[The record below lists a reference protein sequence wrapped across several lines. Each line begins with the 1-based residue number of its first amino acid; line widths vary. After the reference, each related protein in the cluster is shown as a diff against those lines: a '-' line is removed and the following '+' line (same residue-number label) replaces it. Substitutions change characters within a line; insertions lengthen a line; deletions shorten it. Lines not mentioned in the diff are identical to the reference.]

1 MASIP
6 DCATRQNG
14 RFPGSH
20 LLINEAAMSVT
31 NEQLNGRIMLH
42 EAVDS
47 KPPFKRVALFTS
59 CDSFEGFYGGTF
71 GLDRETFLGSY
82 RNDFVW
88 EYSEGLRQ
96 CGHEVFIYILSYGPP
111 ELRKI
116 TPGVSVRFIPLPK
129 WLRAVDSFLWRLRGL
144 KHGPSLRD
152 RTAYMAYGDTL
163 RAAILEDRIEMLYH
177 QEIWTSRFD
186 IVVEKSS
193 IPVIGAD
200 HGAVFLD
207 WMAPAKRKSF
217 KQAAEVICQSQT
229 GLERA
234 RSFGADPVL
243 MANGVDTTFFVPPAS
258 AALRQKTVL
267 AVGRLVEEQK
277 RFSDLL
283 RAMQF
288 LPDFSL
294 ILVGSGP
301 DETRLRKLVADLGL
315 SERVCLAGFVSDRKE
330 LRRLYQE
337 CGVFVSTSNWEAVAL
352 VMLEAMSCAAPVV
365 ATRIPSFEDLF
376 TDGEDGLLVSVGA
389 PGEVAQAILAA
400 YERQEQLGAKARHTV
415 ETRYSSGVLYGR
427 LSNLIEKS

>member
-1 MASIP
+1 MA
-6 DCATRQNG
+6 
-14 RFPGSH
+14 
-20 LLINEAAMSVT
+20 VT
-31 NEQLNGRIMLH
+31 NEQLDGRVTLD
-42 EAVDS
+42 EAVGP
-47 KPPFKRVALFTS
+47 KPSLRRVAVFTS

-88 EYSEGLRQ
+88 EYSEGLRR
-96 CGHEVFIYILSYGPP
+96 CGHEVFIYILSYGPS

-116 TPGVSVRFIPLPK
+116 SQGLSVRFIPLPR
-129 WLRAVDSFLWRLRGL
+129 WLRAVDSFLWRLRNL

-152 RTAYMAYGDTL
+152 RTAYMAYSDAL
-163 RAAILEDRIEMLYH
+163 RAAIAEDRIEMLYH

-186 IVVEKSS
+186 IVAEKSS
-193 IPVIGAD
+193 IPVVGAD

-207 WMAPAKRKSF
+207 WMEPAKRKSF
-217 KQAAEVICQSQT
+217 KQAARVICQSHT

-234 RSFGADPVL
+234 RSFGADAVL
-243 MANGVDTTFFVPPAS
+243 MSNGVNTTFFVPAVS
-258 AALRQKTVL
+258 AGLRQKTVL

-283 RAMQF
+283 QAMQS
-288 LPDFSL
+288 LPDFKL

-301 DETRLRKLVADLGL
+301 DETRLRKMVADLGL
-315 SERVCLAGFVSDRKE
+315 SERVCLTGFVSDRKE

-365 ATRIPSFEDLF
+365 ATRIPSFQDLL

-389 PGEVAQAILAA
+389 SGEVAQAILAA
-400 YERQEQLGAKARHTV
+400 YERQEQLGANARHTV
-415 ETRYSSGVLYGR
+415 ETRYSSGILYRR
-427 LSNLIEKS
+427 LSNLIEAV

>member
-1 MASIP
+1 VAPIS
-6 DCATRQNG
+6 DRATRQDG

-20 LLINEAAMSVT
+20 LLIKEAIMAIT
-31 NEQLNGRIMLH
+31 NEQLEGRIIH
-42 EAVDS
+42 NEAAEP
-47 KPPFKRVALFTS
+47 KPSLRRVAVFTS

-116 TPGVSVRFIPLPK
+116 SQGLSVRFIPLPR
-129 WLRAVDSFLWRLRGL
+129 WLRVADSFLWRLRGL
-144 KHGPSLRD
+144 RHGPSLRD
-152 RTAYMAYGDTL
+152 RTAYMAYSDAL
-163 RAAILEDRIEMLYH
+163 RAAIVKDRIEILYH
-177 QEIWTSRFD
+177 QEVWTSRFD
-186 IVVEKSS
+186 IVVEKSH
-193 IPVIGAD
+193 IPVVGAD

-207 WMAPAKRKSF
+207 WMEPAKRKSF
-217 KQAAEVICQSQT
+217 KQAAGVICQSHT

-234 RSFGADPVL
+234 RSFGADAVL
-243 MANGVDTTFFVPPAS
+243 MSNGVDTAFFVPPITAGP
-258 AALRQKTVL
+258 RQKTVL

-283 RAMQF
+283 QAMRA
-288 LPDFSL
+288 LPDFNL

-301 DETRLRKLVADLGL
+301 DETRLRKLAADLSL
-315 SERVCLAGFVSDRKE
+315 SERVRFTGFVSDRKE

-352 VMLEAMSCAAPVV
+352 VMLEAMSCAASVV

-389 PGEVAQAILAA
+389 PSEVAQAILAA
-400 YERQEQLGAKARHTV
+400 YQRQEQLGANARRTV
-415 ETRYSSGVLYGR
+415 ETRYSSGVLYSR
-427 LSNLIEKS
+427 LSNLIEAV

>member
-1 MASIP
+1 MV
-6 DCATRQNG
+6 
-14 RFPGSH
+14 
-20 LLINEAAMSVT
+20 VT
-31 NEQLNGRIMLH
+31 NEQLDGRIILN
-42 EAVDS
+42 EAVEP
-47 KPPFKRVALFTS
+47 KPSLKRVAIFTS

-96 CGHEVFIYILSYGPP
+96 CGHDVFIYILSYGPP

-116 TPGVSVRFIPLPK
+116 RQGLSVRFIPLPR

-144 KHGPSLRD
+144 RHGPSLRD
-152 RTAYMAYGDTL
+152 RTAYMAYSDAL
-163 RAAILEDRIEMLYH
+163 RAAIAEDRIEMLYH

-193 IPVIGAD
+193 IPVVGAD

-207 WMAPAKRKSF
+207 WMEPAKRESF
-217 KQAAEVICQSQT
+217 TQAARVICQSHT

-234 RSFGADPVL
+234 CSFGADAVL
-243 MANGVDTTFFVPPAS
+243 MSNGVDTTFFVPPVS
-258 AALRQKTVL
+258 AGIRQKTVL

-283 RAMQF
+283 QAMQS

-315 SERVCLAGFVSDRKE
+315 SERVKFTGFVSDRKE

-365 ATRIPSFEDLF
+365 ATRIPSFEDLL
-376 TDGEDGLLVSVGA
+376 TDGEDGLLVSVGV
-389 PGEVAQAILAA
+389 PGAVAHAIIAA
-400 YERQEQLGAKARHTV
+400 YERQEQLGANARHTV
-415 ETRYSSGVLYGR
+415 ETRYASGILYRR
-427 LSNLIEKS
+427 LSNLIEAV